1 MRWTFLFVVSLMM
14 LFDTSGA
21 FILPSQI
28 KQIRDPGTSA
38 QDQYALNLVPL
49 DRFSS
54 ALSFFSGPA
63 VTRCCLD
70 KEGKLLGD
78 DDDATFT
85 LCLVQEKDL
94 PDVSKFIV
102 GTFGADVISI
112 SSDLNSFERAL
123 VQPSILALNA
133 YSGMV
138 AYAEVF
144 SGLTSRTKD
153 RIVSPD
159 VAPPPLTGK
168 SRAEKL
174 DEAQRHS
181 IVLALA
187 RTSNDWHVD
196 VIASVELRLQ
206 PCDAKIPFS
215 LPWVDKVERRLA
227 SLVGFGPG
235 EDAKD
240 LQPYL
245 SNLCVSENYRGRK
258 IGKALVRCLE
268 DIVTTAWGYNRMYLH
283 VDLDNKPALNLYQ
296 NEGYNDVG
304 RRWNPVWAGKAAEI
318 GYFVKT
324 MKRR

>member
-1 MRWTFLFVVSLMM
+1 M
-14 LFDTSGA
+14 
-21 FILPSQI
+21 
-28 KQIRDPGTSA
+28 
-38 QDQYALNLVPL
+38 
-49 DRFSS
+49 
-54 ALSFFSGPA
+54 
-63 VTRCCLD
+63 
-70 KEGKLLGD
+70 
-78 DDDATFT
+78 
-85 LCLVQEKDL
+85 QEKDL

-102 GTFGADVISI
+102 GIFGADVISI

-153 RIVSPD
+153 RIVSPN

-168 SRAEKL
+168 SRVEKL

-187 RTSNDWHVD
+187 RTSNDWHID

-215 LPWVDKVERRLA
+215 LPWIDKVERRLA
-227 SLVGFGPG
+227 TLAGFGSG

-258 IGKALVRCLE
+258 IGKALVRCIE
-268 DIVTTAWGYNRMYLH
+268 DIATTAWGYNRLYLH
-283 VDLDNKPALNLYQ
+283 VDLDNKPALKLYQ

-324 MKRR
+324 FKKR